1 MLDPQELFELA
12 ADVPDISG
20 AVLLCDFRGFMDAG
34 SAAEGVS
41 DHLLETFEHTEIARF
56 NVDQLVD
63 YRARR
68 PSMTFASDRWEDYE
82 APQLVAYLLRD
93 ETGRPLVL
101 LTGQEPDFQWERF
114 TAAVTQLVERW
125 GVALTVGMHGIPMGA
140 PHTRPLGITPHAT
153 NVELLRGRRSL
164 FNRLKVPGNVA
175 ALLELRLG
183 EAGHDAMGFAV
194 HVPHYLAQS
203 AYPAASVTLLETITS
218 ITGLSIPL
226 EELREAARQVDAE
239 VDEQVRA
246 SDEVADVVEALERQY
261 DLYTESVAGEENLL
275 VQDESQLPT
284 ADELGAELER
294 FLADQR
300 GKE

>member
-125 GVALTVGMHGIPMGA
+125 GVAVTVGMHGIPMGA

>member
-1 MLDPQELFELA
+1 
-12 ADVPDISG
+12 
-20 AVLLCDFRGFMDAG
+20 
-34 SAAEGVS
+34 
-41 DHLLETFEHTEIARF
+41 
-56 NVDQLVD
+56 
-63 YRARR
+63 
-68 PSMTFASDRWEDYE
+68 
-82 APQLVAYLLRD
+82 
-93 ETGRPLVL
+93 
-101 LTGQEPDFQWERF
+101 
-114 TAAVTQLVERW
+114 
-125 GVALTVGMHGIPMGA
+125 
-140 PHTRPLGITPHAT
+140 
-153 NVELLRGRRSL
+153 
-164 FNRLKVPGNVA
+164 
-175 ALLELRLG
+175 
-183 EAGHDAMGFAV
+183 MGFAV